1 MSKQLE
7 NKTAVVTGASRGIGR
22 AIALKLAAEGAS
34 IVAHYGSS
42 KQAAEEL
49 VAEIKKNGGNAKA
62 VQADLNTADGATKL
76 AAAVEKVDILVNNAG
91 VAELVDFAST
101 TEAQFDKLFNV
112 NVKSLFFVTQKLA
125 PKIKDGGRVINISSV
140 AARVALPGISAYSS
154 TKAAVNSLSR
164 TLAVELGTRNIN
176 VNAVAPGAIDTD
188 MAQEFL
194 SGDGAERMKAM
205 QAFKRIG
212 QPEDIA
218 DAVVSLAGPAGR
230 WITGQAIEVSGGA
243 NL

>member
-22 AIALKLAAEGAS
+22 AIALKLAGEGATV
-34 IVAHYGSS
+34 IAHYGSS

-62 VQADLNTADGATKL
+62 VGADLNSPDGAAKL
-76 AAAVEKVDILVNNAG
+76 AAAVDNLDILVNNAG
-91 VAELVDFAST
+91 VAELVPFEGT

-125 PKIKDGGRVINISSV
+125 PKIKDGGRIINISSV
-140 AARVALPGISAYSS
+140 AGRIALPGIAAYSS

-164 TLAVELGTRNIN
+164 AFAVELGARKIN

-205 QAFKRIG
+205 QALKRIG
-212 QPEDIA
+212 QPDDIA

-230 WITGQAIEVSGGA
+230 WITGQVIEVSGGA